1 MSSLSGLP
9 TYPQLSDINY
19 AEWCINTK
27 ALLQSQKLW
36 RLVSGTLKKPD
47 ETKFKSPPTEAQLSS
62 LEDWEDRSER
72 ACGILAM
79 SISPGQKPNITDCQ
93 DDPVAIWTKLKS
105 VHEAQKPSNR
115 FNAYEDLLSIRKDS
129 DESLSSLINRT
140 ESCMQLIKN
149 LRTKSFTLDK
159 LDEELQCM
167 ALIRALP
174 DEFDSFA
181 STLMITDKLDKASLI
196 SAFYSEEIQCSRRA
210 IASANVAKASKASS
224 KFFCTF
230 HNQQT
235 NHPSEKC
242 YFNPAFTG
250 PRPPWWNQN
259 ASTTS
264 NTQQAHAASST
275 THSTLPASPTTPAA
289 HAFVVSQLPLPSAQ
303 ELKTKFWNADTGA
316 TAHMT
321 PHRHWLSNYR
331 PFRIPVELA
340 DKEGTGKRL
349 VYSAGIGTC
358 TFTPTINGISSQ
370 LLKAIGQW
378 QTV

>member
-72 ACGILAM
+72 ACGILSM

-140 ESCMQLIKN
+140 EPEPFNHFQYSTGSCCLPTLLWSVHSHCHLPKNSRLNSGMLIQGP
-149 LRTKSFTLDK
+149 L
-159 LDEELQCM
+159 
-167 ALIRALP
+167 LI
-174 DEFDSFA
+174 
-181 STLMITDKLDKASLI
+181 
-196 SAFYSEEIQCSRRA
+196 
-210 IASANVAKASKASS
+210 
-224 KFFCTF
+224 
-230 HNQQT
+230 
-235 NHPSEKC
+235 
-242 YFNPAFTG
+242 
-250 PRPPWWNQN
+250 
-259 ASTTS
+259 
-264 NTQQAHAASST
+264 
-275 THSTLPASPTTPAA
+275 
-289 HAFVVSQLPLPSAQ
+289 
-303 ELKTKFWNADTGA
+303 
-316 TAHMT
+316 
-321 PHRHWLSNYR
+321 
-331 PFRIPVELA
+331 
-340 DKEGTGKRL
+340 
-349 VYSAGIGTC
+349 
-358 TFTPTINGISSQ
+358 
-370 LLKAIGQW
+370 
-378 QTV
+378 

>member
-1 MSSLSGLP
+1 LLCPLHLYTMSSLSGLP

-47 ETKFKSPPTEAQLSS
+47 ETKFNSPPTDAPLAS
-62 LEDWEDRSER
+62 LEDWEDRSEH
-72 ACGILAM
+72 ACGILVM

-93 DDPVAIWTKLKS
+93 DDPVVIWTKLKS

-129 DESLSSLINRT
+129 DESLSSLINCT

-149 LRTKSFTLDK
+149 LRTKEFNLDK

-196 SAFYSEEIQCSRRA
+196 SAFYSEEIQCCRRA
-210 IASANVAKASKASS
+210 IASANIARASKASN

-242 YFNPAFTG
+242 YLNPSFTG
-250 PRPPWWNQN
+250 PRPAWWNQN
-259 ASTTS
+259 ASSTS
-264 NTQQAHAASST
+264 NSQQAHAASST
-275 THSTLPASPTTPAA
+275 THAVTSLPGFSLDGQVAA
-289 HAFVVSQLPLPSAQ
+289 EDEHMAQ
-303 ELKTKFWNADTGA
+303 DRVAQDRDPVLSNLYPVFMSISCRRIACN
-316 TAHMT
+316 HISNLS
-321 PHRHWLSNYR
+321 PHRL
-331 PFRIPVELA
+331 E
-340 DKEGTGKRL
+340 
-349 VYSAGIGTC
+349 
-358 TFTPTINGISSQ
+358 
-370 LLKAIGQW
+370 
-378 QTV
+378 